1 MIRRAELKE
10 IFELVDSDKS
20 GAIDINELMEVF
32 KKLGSNPEVGE
43 LREML
48 SQVHIPEVAKE
59 VTHAV
64 HAGG

>member
-48 SQVHIPEVAKE
+48 YQL
-59 VTHAV
+59 
-64 HAGG
+64 